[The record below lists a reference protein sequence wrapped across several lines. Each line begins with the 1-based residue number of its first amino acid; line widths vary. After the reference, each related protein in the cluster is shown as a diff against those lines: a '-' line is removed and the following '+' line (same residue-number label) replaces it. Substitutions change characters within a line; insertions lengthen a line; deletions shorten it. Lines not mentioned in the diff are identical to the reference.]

1 MMIASEG
8 NCQEFM
14 KHRACQEY
22 LDRVWA
28 HTLQIKS
35 FSLRFF
41 FSLVIGAICPPFVPF
56 VAEYDESKYD
66 KSPDAKEVR
75 KKFTVRFYRQKLRDF
90 YLAPCVRHAY
100 QLLAM
105 IILFIFF
112 VIDLEIETD
121 FENPFMCFSSTFL
134 IFLATVHTI
143 EFLRIALVNWI
154 SFRMFISQP
163 YNRLLLTA
171 CLGYIVGTT
180 VQILMYFVVPRTYVL
195 EQFSQI
201 CLVCA
206 ILYPFGKI

>member
-1 MMIASEG
+1 MQTDISAGALFAATFLRSLSKITRQNSDIEEHKFQAREFELLAVSILDVCYFNNKENTMDLLVMERGSYGTLSCMMIASEG

-14 KHRACQEY
+14 QHRACQEY

-90 YLAPCVRHAY
+90 YLASCVRHAY
-100 QLLAM
+100 QLVRLKK
-105 IILFIFF
+105 
-112 VIDLEIETD
+112 
-121 FENPFMCFSSTFL
+121 FENV
-134 IFLATVHTI
+134 A
-143 EFLRIALVNWI
+143 
-154 SFRMFISQP
+154 
-163 YNRLLLTA
+163 
-171 CLGYIVGTT
+171 
-180 VQILMYFVVPRTYVL
+180 
-195 EQFSQI
+195 
-201 CLVCA
+201 
-206 ILYPFGKI
+206 